1 MEDRGRGKAANRHG
15 FRRLFARREAGQRW
29 YALPHVKLR
38 QYSEEATMQT
48 TALDQV
54 LGQLRSA
61 AALAAGTG
69 VRAPTD
75 AGNKA
80 GDFASVLKASLD
92 QANGMQQQA
101 TKMARDFELGATDTS
116 LPDVMVS
123 IQKANVSFQQV
134 VQVRNRL
141 VSAYHDIMNMQV

>member
-1 MEDRGRGKAANRHG
+1 METK
-15 FRRLFARREAGQRW
+15 
-29 YALPHVKLR
+29 
-38 QYSEEATMQT
+38 
-48 TALDQV
+48 ALDQI

-61 AALAAGTG
+61 AALAAGPG
-69 VRAPTD
+69 VKAPAD

-80 GDFASVLKASLD
+80 GDFAAVLKASLD

-101 TKMARDFELGATDTS
+101 TKLARDFELGATDAS